1 MCKSINRLQIG
12 SSKARI
18 DLESCPSVQEKN
30 SLQDLK
36 TNLRQQVC
44 HPPGCHLVC
53 HLRANFDSNRA
64 TTLAT
69 QPHPIQV
76 SKMELDIAI
85 GKERLVCQH
94 KLIHFNQL

>member
-1 MCKSINRLQIG
+1 MCESIYRLQIG
-12 SSKARI
+12 SSKVWI
-18 DLESCPSVQEKN
+18 DLENCPRKELVARLE
-30 SLQDLK
+30 